1 MKITNKITSMKP
13 KVSILCITYNHG
25 AYIRDALDGFVMQKT
40 NFPFEV
46 LIHDDASTDDTAD
59 IIREYAAKYPDI
71 IKPILQTE
79 NQWSRG
85 VSISKV
91 FQWPRISGEYVA
103 MNEGDDY
110 WTDPYKLQ
118 KQVDFLD
125 AHPDY
130 SVCFHPVRVTWDN
143 GKYPDSIFPSKK
155 CRFYKTTLELSDLL
169 KNNFIQTNSVMYR
182 WRRDCINIYP
192 DNILP
197 GDWYQHL
204 LHAQV
209 GKIGFIPDIMSV
221 YRRNDGGIWTGA
233 YETDD
238 WFKKNTLRVLNFYK
252 NAQRQFNHNFHNAMA
267 SVASGGICAF
277 LRAGD
282 MDTISKIREMYPD
295 IYVAATSRINNQ
307 DFNHFK
313 SKYQKYKKITN
324 TLICIVCGLIILWGV
339 LCCTRI

>member
-1 MKITNKITSMKP
+1 MTKP
-13 KVSILCITYNHG
+13 RVSILCITYNH
-25 AYIRDALDGFVMQKT
+25 ARFIRDALDGFVMQKT

-46 LIHDDASTDDTAD
+46 LIHDDASTDGTAD
-59 IIREYAAKYPDI
+59 IIREYATKYPDI

-91 FQWPRISGEYVA
+91 YQWPRIRGEYVA

-118 KQVDFLD
+118 RQVDFMD

-130 SVCFHPVRVTWDN
+130 SICFHPVRVVWDN
-143 GKYPDSIFPSKK
+143 GAHPDSIFPSPKH
-155 CRFYKTTLELSDLL
+155 RFNKTTLELSDLL
-169 KNNFIQTNSVMYR
+169 KHNFIQTNSVMYR

-197 GDWYQHL
+197 GDWYWHL

-209 GKIGFIPDIMSV
+209 GKIGFIPDVMSV

-233 YETDD
+233 FETDA
-238 WFKKNTLRVLNFYK
+238 WFKKCTLPVLNFYN
-252 NAQRQFNHNFHNAMA
+252 NAEKQFKYNYFDAM
-267 SVASGGICAF
+267 VYTMSGGICAF

-282 MDTISKIREMYPD
+282 MDTIGKLREMYPD
-295 IYVAATSRINNQ
+295 VYAAATTRITNQ
-307 DFNHFK
+307 DFMCFK
-313 SKYQKYKKITN
+313 TGYHKYKRLSN
-324 TLICIVCGLIILWGV
+324 TLICVVVGLLMLGVVCYGM
-339 LCCTRI
+339 